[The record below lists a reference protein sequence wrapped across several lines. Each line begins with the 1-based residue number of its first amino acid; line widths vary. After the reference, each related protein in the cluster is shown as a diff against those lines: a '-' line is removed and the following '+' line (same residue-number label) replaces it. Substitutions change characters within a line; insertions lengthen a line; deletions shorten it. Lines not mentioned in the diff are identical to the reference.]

1 MKSALVLAGGISQA
15 ALICELKLRGYK
27 TILAD
32 MNPNCYAASFA
43 DEFQPISA
51 MDYEGLYEY
60 AAREHVD
67 MVITACADQILLAE
81 TYVCEKLGLRS
92 YISHETAKKIS
103 DKMYMKEIFKKN
115 NIPSSKFVTLD
126 TFDSNLVSSL
136 QFPVI
141 VKPVDTYSARGV
153 RKCNDME
160 EAERNFNNA
169 LKTNRK
175 HKAVIIEEYKEG
187 QELTVEFYVE
197 NGKAKLLC
205 CGGKEKLKNGLF
217 ASYGS
222 IYPAPISEEVKQK
235 IIEIGQGIAEAFG
248 LINSPMLVQLITDG
262 TDAFVLEF
270 SPRTGGFIKY
280 EIVNRMSGF
289 DPIKTIVD
297 LHEGIVPHF
306 EQIRPEKNYLISCF
320 LYCDKGILNSYSGFD
335 EAKKEGLLT
344 KYWQVRPKGFQF
356 KHIES
361 NGDRAACFI
370 TQDDTYEGVIAK
382 YIKAKEMVKVLDQ
395 DGNNLIRLDLMKKG

>member
-15 ALICELKLRGYK
+15 ALICELKSRGYR

-43 DEFQPISA
+43 DKFQPISA
-51 MDYEGLYEY
+51 MDYDGLYEF

-81 TYVCEKLGLRS
+81 TYVCEKLGLKS
-92 YISHETAKKIS
+92 YISHETAKNIS

-115 NIPSSKFVTLD
+115 RIPSSRFVTLEK
-126 TFDSNLVSSL
+126 FDCDLVSNL

-153 RKCNDME
+153 RKCNTLE
-160 EAERNFNNA
+160 EAEINFNNA

-187 QELTVEFYVE
+187 QELTVEFFVE

-222 IYPAPISEEVKQK
+222 IYPAQISEEVKKK
-235 IIEIGQGIAEAFG
+235 IIEIGQEIAEAFG
-248 LINSPMLVQLITDG
+248 LVNSPMLVQLITDG
-262 TDAFVLEF
+262 KDTYVLEF

-280 EIVNRMSGF
+280 EIVKRMSGF

-297 LHEGIVPHF
+297 LHEGHTPHF
-306 EQIRPEKNYLISCF
+306 DQITPEKSYLISCF
-320 LYCDKGILNSYSGFD
+320 LYCDKGTLDAYSGFD
-335 EAKKEGLLT
+335 EAQKEGLLT

-356 KHIES
+356 KNIES

-370 TQDDTYEGVIAK
+370 TQDDTYDGVIAK
-382 YIKAKEMVKVLDQ
+382 YSKALNMVKVLDQ
-395 DGNNLIRLDLMKKG
+395 GGNNLIRLDLMKKG